1 MPEGAVEI
9 STSDQSDID
18 VEKDCVVLKLKNQGV
33 VNIEVIYMSD
43 LDDSFQK
50 IRESV
55 TGDARSI
62 GAKVTNVNSDSSE
75 FLMELGSGSDD
86 VTQHHLLFKLE
97 EFVFEIN
104 FFKDFNPQDFQ
115 DVKEMLS
122 SILLREKIK
131 KSSNFVIGQRINLGS
146 VQVIN

>member
-50 IRESV
+50 IIESV

-75 FLMELGSGSDD
+75 FLMELGSGSDA
-86 VTQHHLLFKLE
+86 VTHHHLLFKLE
-97 EFVFEIN
+97 EFVFKIN

-115 DVKEMLS
+115 DVKEMLN
-122 SILLREKIK
+122 SILLREKVE

>member
-1 MPEGAVEI
+1 MPDGAVEI

-75 FLMELGSGSDD
+75 FLMELGSGSDA
-86 VTQHHLLFKLE
+86 VTHHHLLFKSE
-97 EFVFEIN
+97 EFVFKIN

-115 DVKEMLS
+115 DVKEMLN
-122 SILLREKIK
+122 SILLLEKVV

-146 VQVIN
+146 VQVKN

>member
-97 EFVFEIN
+97 EFVFKIN

>member
-18 VEKDCVVLKLKNQGV
+18 VEQDCVVLKLKNQGV

-75 FLMELGSGSDD
+75 FLMELGSGSDA
-86 VTQHHLLFKLE
+86 VTHHHLLFKLE